1 MATIGQLITFCDF
14 VKTHDV
20 EIPRIQR
27 DYTYGS
33 GTEKTEEVLC
43 KLLSDIYEALVDP
56 SKELILDFVY
66 GSKNNRNNFEPLDGQ
81 QRLTTLFLLHLYASW
96 GERGNMPVLKFNYST
111 RDNTAA
117 FCESITDLRKFSYD
131 FNGARIDEQIQDC
144 AFFRASFNDDPSI
157 RSMLAVLVRIE
168 EKFKALSQS
177 GELTRSLT
185 DGCRIRFYCLDFG
198 TFGLSDDLYIKMN
211 SRGKPLTEYEIFKS
225 QLEKYIDIDLG
236 KKDLKYDFGR
246 KFDTIFTDLVWRE
259 LGMDKAGIDD
269 AFIMLFR
276 NILAIRNFTRDNNT
290 SYLAEMKVLGEH
302 LPPKPGEK
310 RKTQPSWYIGDDDID
325 FIIDFFTVFDIQG
338 SDSMWDALFYTS
350 DSVCGEKPSADGA
363 ERIRLFKTTANLFRT
378 ACSKKLNNAE
388 RIMLYAEYYALKKN
402 TAQLFI
408 EDKSTWLKAMA
419 PLRHIRNLVENSD
432 DELSRPDF
440 IHDILKEVETIIDGN
455 IQTLMKSRFNTNQF
469 IEEKEKA
476 SHPDIWEQLYHY
488 ENHDILRG
496 SLSLMTED
504 GSQAF
509 KASEFNIADQTV
521 LDRLL
526 ARLEKIEIIFGDNLK
541 NDDAFIRA
549 CLLSIGDFGQVYSSD
564 MKYGKNNRMVGRQS
578 SSWRFLMTKNSRFKQ
593 DGILKAIDALDASA
607 PLSIRQLGTRE
618 WRYYASHKDYYQY
631 TYLAYNYPTYG
642 YYFIKDSNR
651 SLEAYILQSTSCS
664 DDNVMWKLLNRL
676 LAVKLNERK
685 IVEWSH
691 MSIGNRPTAPAIK
704 IEDCFTIDGVQEGWV
719 IGNEAFSDII
729 MPLLQTLG
737 YTVIGNVVIVPDDTD
752 YIEYG
757 LKLVQDIK
765 MLNSQSVAVTAA
777 EPGANDNTT
786 IS

>member
-14 VKTHDV
+14 VRTHDV

-66 GSKNNRNNFEPLDGQ
+66 GSKNKRNNFEPLDGQ

-96 GERGNMPVLKFNYST
+96 GERGSMPVLKFNYST

-117 FCESITDLRKFSYD
+117 FCESITDSKKFSYD
-131 FNGARIDEQIQDC
+131 FNGARIDEQIRDC

-168 EKFKALSQS
+168 ERFKVLCQS

-185 DGCRIRFYCLDFG
+185 DDCRIRFYCLDFG

-259 LGMDKAGIDD
+259 LGMDKSRIDD

-276 NILAIRNFTRDNNT
+276 NILSIRNFTRDNNT
-290 SYLAEMKVLGEH
+290 SYLSEMKVLGEY
-302 LPPKPGEK
+302 LPPKSGES
-310 RKTQPSWYIGDDDID
+310 RKTQPSWYISDDDID

-350 DSVCGEKPSADGA
+350 DGICGEKPSEDGA

-388 RIMLYAEYYALKKN
+388 RVMLYAEYYALKKN

-408 EDKSTWLKAMA
+408 EDKGAWFKAMA

-440 IHDILKEVETIIDGN
+440 IHDILKEVESIIEGN
-455 IQTLMKSRFNTNQF
+455 ILSLTKSRFSTNQF

-526 ARLEKIEIIFGDNLK
+526 ARLKKIELFFGDNLK

-549 CLLSIGDFGQVYSSD
+549 CMLSVGDYGQVYSSD
-564 MKYGKNNRMVGRQS
+564 LKYGKDNRMVGRLS
-578 SSWRFLMTKNSRFKQ
+578 SSWRLLMTKNSRFKQ
-593 DGILKAIDALDASA
+593 DGILKAIDALDISV
-607 PLSIRQLGTRE
+607 PLSIKALDTRE
-618 WRYYASHKDYYQY
+618 WRYYVSRVDYYPH

-642 YYFIKDSNR
+642 YYFIKDSTR
-651 SLEAYILQSTSCS
+651 PLEAFILQSTSSS

-676 LAVKLNERK
+676 LAVKLNENK

-704 IEDCFTIDGVQEGWV
+704 IEDTFTIDGVQKGWA
-719 IGNEAFSDII
+719 IGNDEFAAGI
-729 MPLLQTLG
+729 MSQLQAEG
-737 YTVIGNVVIVPDDTD
+737 YTVNGNIVIVPDATD

-765 MLNSQSVAVTAA
+765 RLNAQNQLDQAEQSFKRA
-777 EPGANDNTT
+777 ETE
-786 IS
+786 